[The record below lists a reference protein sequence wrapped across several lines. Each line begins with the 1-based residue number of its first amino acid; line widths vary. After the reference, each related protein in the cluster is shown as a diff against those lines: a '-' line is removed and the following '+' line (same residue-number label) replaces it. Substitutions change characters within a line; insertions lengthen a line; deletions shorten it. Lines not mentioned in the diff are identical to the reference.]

1 MRRGYAVRP
10 GELAADVAGQVHTA
24 VWQEASAGLMPAGHP
39 AGPSTE
45 SAVRKW
51 RLRLEVDEPDS
62 VLVVATAG
70 GDDELIGFA
79 SGGPSRDADAP
90 AEWELY
96 AINVLAA
103 HHGSGVADDLM
114 ASVVGDR
121 AASLWVL
128 EGNARA
134 QAFYRRHGF
143 TPDGAGRMH
152 EGTGAPEI
160 RMVRGAA
167 ADGH

>member
-1 MRRGYAVRP
+1 MRP
-10 GELAADVAGQVHTA
+10 GELAADADGQVHTA
-24 VWQEASAGLMPAGHP
+24 VWQEACAGLMPAGYS
-39 AGPSTE
+39 AGLSAE

-70 GDDELIGFA
+70 EDDELIGFA
-79 SGGPSRDADAP
+79 SGGPSRDEDAP

-96 AINVLAA
+96 VINVLAT

-114 ASVVGDR
+114 AAVVRDR

-128 EGNARA
+128 EGNGRA

-143 TPDGAGRMH
+143 APDGASKVH
-152 EGTGAPEI
+152 EGTGTPEI
-160 RMVRGAA
+160 RMLRGAA
-167 ADGH
+167 ADAH